1 MTNSPIF
8 RTLVLVILVAWLIL
22 EMIVIYGIYY
32 PIGTFLT
39 FRPLNGIW
47 AKLHTNL
54 NDPISGYL
62 EEDDF
67 YMDRTPMDTLIRR
80 YGSVVNF

>member
-1 MTNSPIF
+1 MTKSPIF
-8 RTLVLVILVAWLIL
+8 RTLALIILAAWLFL
-22 EMIVIYGIYY
+22 EIIVIYGIYY

-62 EEDDF
+62 DEDEI
-67 YMDRTPMDTLIRR
+67 YTDRTPIDTLIRR
-80 YGSVVNF
+80 YEGLVNF